1 MQCFK
6 RIPRSSEVTAKAVM
20 RQKKKGKIALL
31 KTTEDF
37 AERTSIH
44 GISYVFERGLWI
56 VDRLLWTVVVICFLA
71 LAFYLTWNT
80 WIQWRDGQV

>member
-1 MQCFK
+1 
-6 RIPRSSEVTAKAVM
+6 M
-20 RQKKKGKIALL
+20 RQKKKGKMTLL

-37 AERTSIH
+37 ADRTSIH
-44 GISYVFERGLWI
+44 GVSYVFDRGLWI

-80 WIQWRDGQV
+80 WTQWRDGQVWRINIDDDGFGD